1 MSEQAFLTIPQL
13 AARYGV
19 SEEWVR
25 VRVKTREIPFHRAPG
40 GRLVRFFP
48 DDVAQI
54 DALFTPQP
62 ALNGPLARSAKA
74 A

>member
-1 MSEQAFLTIPQL
+1 MSAPVFLNQQQL
-13 AARYGV
+13 ADRYGV
-19 SEEWVR
+19 SVEWVK
-25 VRVKTREIPFHRAPG
+25 VRVKAREIPFRRAPG

-48 DDVAQI
+48 DDVAAI

-62 ALNGPLARSAKA
+62 ALNGPLARGRA

>member
-1 MSEQAFLTIPQL
+1 MSGQVFLDGKQL

-19 SEEWVR
+19 SHEWVK
-25 VRVKTREIPFHRAPG
+25 VRVKQREIPFTRVPG
-40 GRLVRFFP
+40 GRLVRFSP
-48 DDVAQI
+48 ADVAAI

-62 ALNGPLARSAKA
+62 ALNGPLAKAAKA

>member
-1 MSEQAFLTIPQL
+1 MSTPAFLNMPQL

-19 SEEWVR
+19 SEEWVK
-25 VRVKTREIPFHRAPG
+25 VRVKAREIPFHRAPG

-54 DALFTPQP
+54 DALFLPQP
-62 ALNGPLARSAKA
+62 ALNGPLAGRRA